1 MIKKKNNNFCNVS
14 YRFIVKPNIKMFF
27 YSLHII
33 CSSYFEIFFFEM
45 FSIKWTYNFEKI
57 PILSTSILRCFLF
70 NVLVNV
76 LTCSLFN
83 VHKHVILRCSLHN
96 HSIHTLGEGTTPL
109 ATEVVTSA
117 DCLYRSS
124 WGVDR
129 GVCKLRPSVLINYK
143 KKLKLKYLKHSQK
156 KLHSTSISF

>member
-1 MIKKKNNNFCNVS
+1 MIKKKIIFAMYHTDLLSNQTLKCSLFIAYVHLTL
-14 YRFIVKPNIKMFF
+14 RF
-27 YSLHII
+27 
-33 CSSYFEIFFFEM
+33 FFFEM

-57 PILSTSILRCFLF
+57 PILRTSILRCFLF

-76 LTCSLFN
+76 FTCSLFN

-143 KKLKLKYLKHSQK
+143 KKN
-156 KLHSTSISF
+156 

>member
-1 MIKKKNNNFCNVS
+1 MYHTDLLSNQTLKCFL
-14 YRFIVKPNIKMFF
+14 FIAYNMFILLWDF
-27 YSLHII
+27 
-33 CSSYFEIFFFEM
+33 FFFEM

-70 NVLVNV
+70 NVLVKV

-143 KKLKLKYLKHSQK
+143 KKLKLKYLKHSHK

>member
-1 MIKKKNNNFCNVS
+1 M
-14 YRFIVKPNIKMFF
+14 
-27 YSLHII
+27 HII

-45 FSIKWTYNFEKI
+45 FSNKWTYNFEKI

-76 LTCSLFN
+76 LTCSPCSLFN

>member
-1 MIKKKNNNFCNVS
+1 MYHTDLLSNQTLKCFL
-14 YRFIVKPNIKMFF
+14 FIAYNMFILLWDF
-27 YSLHII
+27 Y
-33 CSSYFEIFFFEM
+33 FFFEM

-70 NVLVNV
+70 NVLVKV